1 MGFRLRFAS
10 IVVREREAKDMKKK
24 IHPKYVEATVT
35 CGCGV
40 TFQTRSTQKKIVVG
54 ICSMCHPFFT
64 GKQKFV
70 DAAGQVEKFQKKFKW
85 TEDRSKNVET
95 EQISASRRKA
105 DSHKRLV
112 GAHKRTQEE
121 ARTRLKK
128 AGEIPEKEIE
138 KKEQPKGKRQGAPK
152 PAPAR
157 AAKPAPKADAKP
169 AQKPAPKP
177 APKADAKPAPKQK
190 PATKADAKPTPK
202 PAQKPA
208 PKADAKPTPKP
219 AQKPAPKADAKPAPK
234 LATKPDSKP
243 DAKPEPKPDAKPEPK
258 PKPKEK

>member
-1 MGFRLRFAS
+1 MSFRLRFES
-10 IVVREREAKDMKKK
+10 TVVREREAKDMKKK

-85 TEDRSKNVET
+85 TEARSKNVET
-95 EQISASRRKA
+95 EKISESRRKA

-112 GAHKRTQEE
+112 EAHKRTQEE

-128 AGEIPEKEIE
+128 AGHIPEKETEE
-138 KKEQPKGKRQGAPK
+138 KEKPKGKRQGAPK
-152 PAPAR
+152 PASAPASKSTSKPAPKR
-157 AAKPAPKADAKP
+157 ALKPAQKPAAKPTPKPDAKPAPKLAAKP
-169 AQKPAPKP
+169 ATKPAPKP
-177 APKADAKPAPKQK
+177 APKPE
-190 PATKADAKPTPK
+190 
-202 PAQKPA
+202 
-208 PKADAKPTPKP
+208 
-219 AQKPAPKADAKPAPK
+219 
-234 LATKPDSKP
+234 
-243 DAKPEPKPDAKPEPK
+243 PEPK
-258 PKPKEK
+258 EK